1 MELKEAK
8 MQIAQDF
15 INQYYGFLNDIK
27 TMESK
32 DFGRKYGWQLESI
45 KASTGNGK
53 DNQKSLI
60 KFQSLIY
67 SGHWLPEW
75 VRLGY
80 SKQVIWDLNRAGFL
94 SYQMYSNWNARATG
108 RTDFYY
114 ISQEKAKAIHKY
126 FKEK

>member
-8 MQIAQDF
+8 MQIAKDF
-15 INQYYGFLNDIK
+15 INKYYAFLDDIK
-27 TMESK
+27 TMESRE
-32 DFGRKYGWQLESI
+32 FGRKYGWGLESI
-45 KASTGNGK
+45 KNSTKNGK
-53 DNQKSLI
+53 DTQKSLI

-75 VRLGY
+75 EREGY
-80 SKQVIWDLNRAGFL
+80 PKQLIWDLNKAGFL
-94 SYQMYSNWNARATG
+94 SYQMYSNCNARATG

-126 FKEK
+126 FKAQ